1 MSAHREHDTDL
12 GGSGGRF
19 PRTRHSA
26 ILAARAEDPHA
37 RKEAWE
43 TISAAYWK
51 PVYAYVRA
59 RWKLSNDDA
68 KELTQDF
75 LLRAFEKRYFSA
87 YDATKGT
94 FRTFLR
100 TCLDRHV
107 AHELES
113 RSRQKRGGDRGHVDI
128 DDETTTSTMGPGDPE
143 LERLFHR
150 EWVRGLFEH
159 ALEELRA
166 ACERSGKDRVFAL
179 FRRYDVEGP
188 DATVAPTYAALAA
201 EHGVPVTQVTNDLA
215 WARREFKARVRARLR
230 ALCADDD
237 EFEAESRTL
246 LGEERS

>member
-1 MSAHREHDTDL
+1 MHARRDGETEIGGREH
-12 GGSGGRF
+12 RF

-26 ILAARAEDPHA
+26 IVAARADDPLT

-75 LLRAFEKRYFSA
+75 LLRAFEKSFFSA

-128 DDETTTSTMGPGDPE
+128 DEDTTAPGDPE

-166 ACERSGKDRVFAL
+166 ACERSGKARVFAL
-179 FRRYDVEGP
+179 FQRYDVEGP
-188 DATVAPTYAALAA
+188 DATVAPTYAGLAA

-230 ALCADDD
+230 AICADDD
-237 EFEAESRTL
+237 EFEAEARAL
-246 LGEERS
+246 LGEERA